1 VTHQASPDR
10 LRRNSAIYPA
20 YDASMRT
27 NLAFL
32 VSVALIASA
41 LGGCDDGDHPRPRA
55 KSAHAARISE
65 TPTARPGAGWRSVAD
80 GANSAWRFAGRSGIM
95 GGQPGP
101 DSFDGIRAA
110 LAAEMLPPR
119 DSIRIA
125 DLIGRI
131 ARAAP
136 DPVTGA
142 QAFVTTSPWND
153 HTWLLWVSVG
163 GLDAAQTPAI
173 SIDFDPASVASFRP
187 LGDAGALPDPADSG
201 DRAQVLYE
209 VWPRPDAPRSPGV
222 VYAVLHVGAQPHAF
236 SRTIGPANFIDSI
249 DNAPDL
255 ARFATAVAG
264 FAELLRGDPAVRDLS
279 CAEMIALAESA
290 DQPDPDGVR
299 AQAIDLMRRAEPLID
314 QPPGDPG
321 PEGEG
326 K

>member
-1 VTHQASPDR
+1 VTHQASP
-10 LRRNSAIYPA
+10 RRNSAIYPA
-20 YDASMRT
+20 YDVRMRT
-27 NLAFL
+27 RLAFL
-32 VSVALIASA
+32 ISVALAVGA
-41 LGGCDDGDHPRPRA
+41 LGGCDDRDHGKPRP

-65 TPTARPGAGWRSVAD
+65 TPTARPGPGWRNVAD
-80 GANSAWRFAGRSGIM
+80 GANSAWRFAGAAEPSERE
-95 GGQPGP
+95 

-110 LAAEMLPPR
+110 LAAGMLPPR
-119 DSIRIA
+119 DSVRIA

-131 ARAAP
+131 TRVAP
-136 DPVTGA
+136 GSISDA

-163 GLDAAQTPAI
+163 GLDGSATPAI
-173 SIDFDPASVASFRP
+173 SVDFDPASVASFRP

-201 DRAQVLYE
+201 ARAQVLYE
-209 VWPRPDAPRSPGV
+209 LWPRPDAPRSPGV
-222 VYAVLHVGAQPHAF
+222 VYAVLHVGAAPRAF
-236 SRTIGPANFIDSI
+236 DRVIGPANFIDSI

-299 AQAIDLMRRAEPLID
+299 ARTIDLMRRAEPLID
-314 QPPGDPG
+314 QPPDDPRPGD
-321 PEGEG
+321 EAQG